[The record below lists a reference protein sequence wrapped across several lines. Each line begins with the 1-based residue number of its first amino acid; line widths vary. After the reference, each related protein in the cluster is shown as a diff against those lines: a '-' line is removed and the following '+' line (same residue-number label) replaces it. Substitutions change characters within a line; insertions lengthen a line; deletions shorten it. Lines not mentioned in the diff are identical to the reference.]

1 MKAMILGAGKG
12 TRVRPLT
19 YTVPKPMIPLVRK
32 PVMESIIEH
41 LASYG
46 VDQIV
51 INTSYL
57 APQIEDYFRDGERLG
72 IDIAYSFEGRLV
84 DGALVGEAVGSA
96 GGMRRVQDHS
106 GFFDSTFIVLCG
118 DALIDLDISAAVAF
132 HKSRG
137 SIATLVMKE
146 VPRDE
151 VFRYGVVQTDND
163 GRILRFQEKPKVEDA
178 VSTSVNTGIYIFEPE
193 IFNFIPS
200 GQEYD
205 IGGDLFPRLAE
216 AKQPFYGVTLPFQWV
231 DIGSVPDFWEATRL
245 ILQGKVNRYRLPGHE
260 VKPGIWT
267 GINVSIDWDAVE
279 ISGPVYIG
287 SSSSIGAGAK
297 ITGPTVIGPGSVIAP
312 GAEVHECIIG
322 DYTRVDGIARLEK
335 LIVFGGRC
343 IEPDGRSVDIAEVG
357 IDYLTSDAR
366 ATVELTEWQRLLI
379 DTAKDLAL

>member
-46 VDQIV
+46 VDQLV

-72 IDIAYSFEGRLV
+72 VEIAYSFEGRLV
-84 DGALVGEAVGSA
+84 DGELVGEAIGSA

-106 GFFDSTFIVLCG
+106 SFFDDTFIVLCG
-118 DALIDLDISAAVAF
+118 DALIDLDIAAAVAF

-146 VPRDE
+146 VPREE
-151 VFRYGVVQTDND
+151 VFRYGVVQTDET
-163 GRILRFQEKPKVEDA
+163 GRILRFQEKPKVEEA
-178 VSTSVNTGIYIFEPE
+178 ISTSVNTGIYIFDPKV
-193 IFNFIPS
+193 FDFIPS

-205 IGGDLFPRLAE
+205 IGGDLFPKLAE
-216 AKQPFYGVTLPFQWV
+216 ANQPFYGVTLPFQWV

-245 ILQGKVNRYRLPGHE
+245 ILQGQVKRYRLPGRE
-260 VKPGIWT
+260 VRPGIWS
-267 GINVSIDWDAVE
+267 GINVSINWDEVTIE
-279 ISGPVYIG
+279 GPVYIG
-287 SSSSIGAGAK
+287 SSTRIGAGAH
-297 ITGPTVIGPGSVIAP
+297 IVGPTVIGPGSVIEP
-312 GAEVHECIIG
+312 GAEIRECIIG
-322 DYTRVDGIARLEK
+322 DYTRVGGIARLEK

-343 IEPDGRSVDIAEVG
+343 IEPDGRNVDIAEVG

-366 ATVELTEWQRLLI
+366 AAVELTEWQKVLI
-379 DTAKDLAL
+379 DAAKDIGA